1 MATSSSAINEAEEVA
16 QETES
21 TQKIDPKSPLWKYVT
36 TVGKIQGGGSLAW
49 VCSECQK
56 EFKGSYTRVK
66 AHFLG
71 LKNNGIRICSG
82 PPKENGKDGN
92 GLSKVKIA
100 KYQREQEEADAK
112 ANEANP
118 ASHLKHPT
126 RLGSSSKPPLYS
138 YGGVGSKRSNLGPLE
153 KSFNNDAREIADAAV
168 AEWIYANGLPF
179 NLVRSPYWA
188 KMVKCLN
195 EAPRGYKSPGYEKI
209 RTTLLSAQKL
219 NLEAKLA
226 PIRDSRLISG
236 VSIISDGWKDQR
248 NRPLINVIAQ
258 SPHGAM
264 FLKAVDC
271 LIVEG
276 KYQHIFWTP
285 CAVHS
290 LNLMLSK
297 LGKQIEWI
305 RKIFE
310 EAKEIQAFITN
321 HHMSQGIYRE
331 FAKLELLKVAETRFA
346 SHIIVLTRLMQ
357 VKDALQSMVCSS
369 LWNQWRQSQS
379 DRAQAM
385 KRLVVDDEWWDKVE
399 YLLAFTKPIVDLLRM
414 FDTDMPNLGEVYEGI
429 DSMIEKIR
437 LVINAKENDPDEI
450 FYGEV
455 KDILTKRWNKMTT
468 PLHLLAYAL
477 NPKYYAAE
485 LLRDP
490 KEAHQTKTQKLEKDL
505 KMLLESFL

>member
-1 MATSSSAINEAEEVA
+1 
-16 QETES
+16 
-21 TQKIDPKSPLWKYVT
+21 
-36 TVGKIQGGGSLAW
+36 
-49 VCSECQK
+49 
-56 EFKGSYTRVK
+56 
-66 AHFLG
+66 
-71 LKNNGIRICSG
+71 
-82 PPKENGKDGN
+82 
-92 GLSKVKIA
+92 
-100 KYQREQEEADAK
+100 
-112 ANEANP
+112 
-118 ASHLKHPT
+118 
-126 RLGSSSKPPLYS
+126 
-138 YGGVGSKRSNLGPLE
+138 
-153 KSFNNDAREIADAAV
+153 
-168 AEWIYANGLPF
+168 
-179 NLVRSPYWA
+179 
-188 KMVKCLN
+188 
-195 EAPRGYKSPGYEKI
+195 
-209 RTTLLSAQKL
+209 
-219 NLEAKLA
+219 
-226 PIRDSRLISG
+226 
-236 VSIISDGWKDQR
+236 
-248 NRPLINVIAQ
+248 
-258 SPHGAM
+258 M

-271 LIVEG
+271 EGQMKDSQFIADILIEAVELVGPENVVQVITDNATVCRAAGLIVEG

-399 YLLAFTKPIVDLLRM
+399 YLLAFTKAIVDLLHM
-414 FDTDMPNLGEVYEGI
+414 FHTDMPNLGEVYEGI

-490 KEAHQTKTQKLEKDL
+490 ERSAPNKDPEVVEGFKNAFRKLFVDPEIGLWIRAQFSHFVGSEGWGCDIECMRDKSRLSPIEWWNFYGGALPHIQKLAIKVLSQVASSSSAERNWSTYGFIHSVKRNKLGSKKAEELVYIHSYLRLLSHKRDEYKFGPTKLWDMEPKLPDL
-505 KMLLESFL
+505 DMTLNAMSHMSLFD